1 MDSMTSVLSDV
12 LGIIEHS
19 RTSFDLVLILLV
31 LLMLWQQQSI
41 RRKVRRLQNEFHSLQ
56 QLMERSLLL
65 SLNAHRSAAQTSKQE
80 SGLTTGESA
89 DIVPLKTTPTG
100 R

>member
-1 MDSMTSVLSDV
+1 MDYMTSVLSEV
-12 LGIIEHS
+12 LVTIEHN
-19 RTSFDLVLILLV
+19 RTSFDLVLLLLI

-41 RRKVRRLQNEFHSLQ
+41 RRKVRRLQNEFHNLR
-56 QLMERSLLL
+56 QLTERSLLL
-65 SLNAHRSAAQTSKQE
+65 SLNADRPAAQTSKPE
-80 SGLTTGESA
+80 SALTTGEGA